1 MPVAFD
7 TLAYARRLAGAG
19 VPEEQ
24 AAAHA
29 EALVSALGEELI
41 VRRDLEP
48 LATKEDLRRL
58 RDELLDRAEELD
70 LRLEARLEA
79 RMEELEQRLGARID
93 VLEQRLGAR
102 IDEVEQRLGARIDEV
117 EQRLGARMDALEQ
130 RLDKL
135 EHRVEELERRF
146 GELKIELREMENRLL
161 LRVGAMIVG
170 GFGVLTAAQA
180 WL

>member
-102 IDEVEQRLGARIDEV
+102 IDEVEQRLGAR
-117 EQRLGARMDALEQ
+117 MDALEQ